1 MSIVL
6 QVRHTKWLKKEEAA
20 YRAMGWRVTFLTET
34 AASNEDNVGI
44 PFFSDHNRDNPEA
57 GASLVKWR
65 EGEAPKPAPSWP
77 HASRSFGGCG
87 ETRSYLILA
96 WGLKINSP
104 GVFSFKDERH

>member
-1 MSIVL
+1 M
-6 QVRHTKWLKKEEAA
+6 RHTKWLKKEEAA

-65 EGEAPKPAPSWP
+65 EGATHITHFDPFCVLGYK
-77 HASRSFGGCG
+77 
-87 ETRSYLILA
+87 
-96 WGLKINSP
+96 
-104 GVFSFKDERH
+104 

>member
-1 MSIVL
+1 
-6 QVRHTKWLKKEEAA
+6 VRHTKWLKKEEAA

-65 EGEAPKPAPSWP
+65 EGETPNQPLHAWP

-87 ETRSYLILA
+87 ETSSYESIALVYSLLRMNA
-96 WGLKINSP
+96 TEHASP
-104 GVFSFKDERH
+104 VRCL